1 MFGYNDTSS
10 KTGRISV
17 DIPSAHI
24 HTSLHGNETRTT
36 TTTTPWSASSSSL
49 PAQTAPAGRKSSFL
63 DVRDLPQY
71 LHTLPKSGLEADQKV
86 AAAHGCYAMT
96 ATTALTAQNT
106 TGVFDVHHV
115 PPAFLRR
122 QIDACV
128 GDIGVDVV
136 KTGMLASAETIAA
149 VADAVGE
156 LGLGGLVVDPVM
168 VATSGSR
175 LLPTEALKVLR
186 ERLLPRATV
195 LTPNLPEAVLLLED
209 AGLGGREVGSLGDL
223 EEIARAVRGLGPE
236 WVLVKGGHCPLRRD
250 GVVARTGE
258 EREVVVDVLYGG
270 PEERLIRFETPY
282 HDSKNT
288 HGTGCSLACELG
300 DLLEGMVDAD

>member
-1 MFGYNDTSS
+1 
-10 KTGRISV
+10 
-17 DIPSAHI
+17 
-24 HTSLHGNETRTT
+24 
-36 TTTTPWSASSSSL
+36 
-49 PAQTAPAGRKSSFL
+49 
-63 DVRDLPQY
+63 
-71 LHTLPKSGLEADQKV
+71 
-86 AAAHGCYAMT
+86 MT

-122 QIDACV
+122 QIEACV

-156 LGLGGLVVDPVM
+156 LELGVLVVDPVM

-175 LLPTEALKVLR
+175 LLPAEAVRVLR
-186 ERLLPRATV
+186 EKLLPKATV

-209 AGLGGREVGSLGDL
+209 AGWLGRREVRGLGDL
-223 EEIARAVRGLGPE
+223 EEIARAVRELGPE

-250 GVVARTGE
+250 GVVARADN
-258 EREVVVDVLYGG
+258 EREAVVDVLCGG
-270 PEERLIRFETPY
+270 PEETVIRFETPY
-282 HDSKNT
+282 HDSRNT
-288 HGTGCSLACELG
+288 HGTGCSLACEL
-300 DLLEGMVDAD
+300 DLAEKVREADWFSVAAIASNLANGSDIPRAVKLACRYVEAAIKTAPVLGKGNGPLNHFHSTYTLQFSSWEISASWTSIRLTDMA